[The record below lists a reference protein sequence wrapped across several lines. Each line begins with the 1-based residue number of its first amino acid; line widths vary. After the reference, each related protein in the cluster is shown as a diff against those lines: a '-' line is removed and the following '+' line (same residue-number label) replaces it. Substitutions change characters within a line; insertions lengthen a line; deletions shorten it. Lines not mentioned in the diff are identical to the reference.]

1 MALPRA
7 GRGFNLKTRQRRT
20 LYLYPFS
27 NGDRSPEPWVV
38 VAPPDLNRVKNIP
51 KYSGIFQNIQKH
63 SKIFKYIPKCSKIY
77 QEYFKIFRNIPKY
90 SGIFQ

>member
-1 MALPRA
+1 MALSRA

-38 VAPPDLNRVKNIP
+38 VAPPDLNRVKECDFYQTLLNRMWKVP
-51 KYSGIFQNIQKH
+51 RRDVNKYEHSLEGQKCP
-63 SKIFKYIPKCSKIY
+63 IRTIY
-77 QEYFKIFRNIPKY
+77 TPSER
-90 SGIFQ
+90 